1 VSLSE
6 IFWLPGGPW
15 PSEKMEGYMQRTAKA
30 PVGSRAERWVAAMML
45 ITAVASVGCAELLD
59 VLDPPGEGF
68 LDVFMQIDG
77 DPARPVEGLRVKAVS
92 IEAVLLRD
100 GATEEEIITI
110 REDPPELVVSSHSF
124 GVPLLVARASLPV
137 GEVRQIRVVLE
148 SAHLRESGET
158 LPLDMEVF
166 VPSGQ
171 QTGLKAIP
179 RHGVLVRVTEGQ
191 ATRAL
196 VNVDLASQLI
206 EPPGRGL
213 LLEPTSEQAR
223 GLVLAGL

>member
-77 DPARPVEGLRVKAVS
+77 DPAGQTPMRAESVPAAMRVLVP
-92 IEAVLLRD
+92 
-100 GATEEEIITI
+100 ATA
-110 REDPPELVVSSHSF
+110 
-124 GVPLLVARASLPV
+124 VPLPDAGPV
-137 GEVRQIRVVLE
+137 RKG
-148 SAHLRESGET
+148 
-158 LPLDMEVF
+158 P
-166 VPSGQ
+166 
-171 QTGLKAIP
+171 
-179 RHGVLVRVTEGQ
+179 
-191 ATRAL
+191 
-196 VNVDLASQLI
+196 
-206 EPPGRGL
+206 
-213 LLEPTSEQAR
+213 
-223 GLVLAGL
+223 